1 MNGWS
6 KTAAASNGSVSN
18 VVVAFQAHHIRWSV
32 SVPREVSMNGAARP
46 NLFSLATKE
55 LSQDAFIAWL
65 LQWAD
70 PRCRDHNLELQAVA
84 ESFLRE
90 LISLQS
96 EVPDSIQRVEAG
108 RQWENIDVWAE
119 VNNSHLIIIE
129 DKVGTGQHSDQ
140 LSRYR
145 ATGEKWC
152 QERSCNLVCV
162 YIKTHSDSALNL
174 QNVERQGFAVLNRKR
189 LLEVLN
195 AHEVKSDIYSDFRDR
210 LQELERL
217 ESSFDKKKISE
228 WNGNDWK
235 GLYQSLEQRRT
246 VVNWGYVNN
255 PSGGFWNLI
264 LNWFDHD
271 GVCPYMQIEQ
281 GNLCFKVGEVYESR
295 GDVRHRFHR
304 LLMDASLPE
313 MGLARPGRFG
323 SGTYMTVAVV
333 PRQVW
338 LGADDQIIDIDLVV
352 ARLNQYE
359 SWLKRTIEEAQQD
372 VHGNTH

>member
-1 MNGWS
+1 V
-6 KTAAASNGSVSN
+6 GSE
-18 VVVAFQAHHIRWSV
+18 H
-32 SVPREVSMNGAARP
+32 MKP
-46 NLFSLATKE
+46 NLFTLATKE

-70 PRCRDHNLELQAVA
+70 PRCRDYNKELQAVA

-96 EVPDSIQRVEAG
+96 VVPDSIDRVEAG
-108 RQWENIDVWAE
+108 RQWDNIDVWAE
-119 VNNSHLIIIE
+119 VNNSHLVIIE

-152 QERSCNLVCV
+152 QERGSKLVCV

-174 QNVERQGFAVLNRKR
+174 QNVERQGFAVFSRKH

-195 AHEVKSDIYSDFRDR
+195 AHEVQSDIYTDFRDR
-210 LQELERL
+210 LRELERL
-217 ESSFDKKKISE
+217 ESCFDKKMISD

-235 GLYQSLEQRRT
+235 GLYQAIEQRRS

-255 PSGGFWNLI
+255 PAGGFWNLV
-264 LNWFDHD
+264 LNWFDHE

-281 GNLCFKVGEVYESR
+281 GNLCFKVGEVYESHR
-295 GDVRHRFHR
+295 DVRGRFHS
-304 LLMDASLPE
+304 LLMAASLPD
-313 MGLARPGRFG
+313 MGLQRPGRFG

-333 PRQVW
+333 PRQAW
-338 LGADDQIIDIDLVV
+338 LGADDQIIDIDSVI
-352 ARLNQYE
+352 ARLGQYE
-359 SWLKRTIEEAQQD
+359 SWLKNIIEEAQQD
-372 VHGNTH
+372 ETQQPPLAAVSAESPVL